1 MLEAMSLTVSDAFRI
16 MLTRVA
22 REKKLPFE
30 PLIPND
36 ENILAMNEARANKLE
51 AFDSVDSLMA
61 DLKITR
67 KQNDR
72 NHTRDRRSNNYCRQH

>member
-61 DLKITR
+61 DLK
-67 KQNDR
+67 
-72 NHTRDRRSNNYCRQH
+72 NNKETE